1 VHAGAYLNEFAIRV
15 PNAADVHRELLN
27 RGVLAGLVLGEA
39 VPDEPGLADCLL
51 VCATEV
57 NTSDDIVRFARELA
71 GVLATGA
78 PSPNLQAPV
87 GVTA

>member
-1 VHAGAYLNEFAIRV
+1 
-15 PNAADVHRELLN
+15 
-27 RGVLAGLVLGEA
+27 

-57 NTSDDIVRFARELA
+57 TTSDDIVRFARELA

-78 PSPNLQAPV
+78 PSTSVQAPV